1 MSVARK
7 RAMALVIRNKGE
19 QIMSKKNIAT
29 LALAAALSAATVIPT
44 TTPAEARDGR
54 HYRGH
59 HAHNHGHHRHHRHH
73 RGRGYWKDGKW
84 IALGIIGAAA
94 AAAIANSDR
103 DCYYRHGRRY
113 CNY

>member
-1 MSVARK
+1 MS
-7 RAMALVIRNKGE
+7 
-19 QIMSKKNIAT
+19 KNIAT

-44 TTPAEARDGR
+44 TTTAEARDGR
-54 HYRGH
+54 NYRNH
-59 HAHNHGHHRHHRHH
+59 HAHNHGHHRHHR
-73 RGRGYWKDGKW
+73 GRGYWKNGKW

-113 CNY
+113 CDY

>member
-1 MSVARK
+1 MSSACK
-7 RAMALVIRNKGE
+7 RAMALETRE
-19 QIMSKKNIAT
+19 YLIMSKNIAT
-29 LALAAALSAATVIPT
+29 LALAAAMSIATVIPT
-44 TTPAEARDGR
+44 TTTAEARDGR
-54 HYRGH
+54 HYRDH
-59 HAHNHGHHRHHRHH
+59 HAHKHYRHHRHH

-113 CNY
+113 CDY